1 MYHRGKVG
9 MIPMTDDLYARI
21 GERFRKA
28 RGDEPQAALAQY
40 MGWSVAH
47 VSRIESG
54 QRRISLE
61 DLQRVAEYFQ
71 KPLSYFVDD
80 FDGLKLD
87 KKFAD
92 IVTALRFSVVPVYGT
107 VAAGEPVVVMD
118 EALDVVAFPESLVG
132 RADFGVIVR
141 GDSMSGLGIREGD
154 ILLVR
159 RQDTAE
165 DGEIVIA
172 RVNGTGY
179 VVKRLRRPVGK
190 PPYLESANP
199 NYEPISADKV
209 EDLRIIGRVVGMLR
223 TRFGNA

>member
-1 MYHRGKVG
+1 MYRVGKVG
-9 MIPMTDDLYARI
+9 MVDMADDLYARI
-21 GERFRKA
+21 GERIRKA
-28 RGDEPQAALAQY
+28 RGDEPHAALAQY

-71 KPLSYFVDD
+71 KPLSYFIDD

-87 KKFAD
+87 KK
-92 IVTALRFSVVPVYGT
+92 VTDVIETLRFSVVPVHGT
-107 VAAGEPVVVMD
+107 VAAGEPIVVMD
-118 EALDVVAFPESLVG
+118 DPLDVVTFPESLVG
-132 RADFGVIVR
+132 RADYGVIVR
-141 GDSMSGLGIREGD
+141 GDSMSGLGIQDGD

-165 DGEIVIA
+165 DGELVIA
-172 RVNGTGY
+172 RVNGSGY

-199 NYEPISADKV
+199 QYQPISAKKV

-223 TRFGNA
+223 TKFTKA

>member
-1 MYHRGKVG
+1 MYHPGKVG
-9 MIPMTDDLYARI
+9 MIRMTDDLYARI
-21 GERFRKA
+21 GERIRKA

-47 VSRIESG
+47 VSRIEAG
-54 QRRISLE
+54 QRRVSLE
-61 DLQRVAEYFQ
+61 DLQRIAQYFG

-107 VAAGEPVVVMD
+107 VAAGEPVVVLD

-141 GDSMSGLGIREGD
+141 GDSMSGLGIHEGD

-172 RVNGTGY
+172 RVNGGEY
-179 VVKRLRRPVGK
+179 VVKRLRRPPGK

-199 NYEPISADKV
+199 KYPPIAADKV

-223 TRFGNA
+223 TRFTDN